1 MATQV
6 GEIELQI
13 EPADIALEL
22 VEQTNKKALTRV
34 RAGKYMFILG
44 EDEEA
49 DKELRELISIVR
61 SEEGN
66 F

>member
-6 GEIELQI
+6 GEIEQQI
-13 EPADIALEL
+13 EPADIALEV
-22 VEQTNKKALTRV
+22 VEQTNNKALTRV

-49 DKELRELISIVR
+49 D
-61 SEEGN
+61 
-66 F
+66 